1 MITVKSTQEGLE
13 FWIESSM
20 AYPDIKEE
28 LFRKLGENKAFYRG
42 MKLPAIFF
50 GKHFTDLQKKEI
62 SGYFYREFQIQNTV
76 FAEEEEKGEP
86 ERPMPPQPQDSPKDG
101 VERMEIIGQEGE
113 SLFVRST
120 VRGGQRMESK
130 GDIVVLG
137 DVNPGA
143 ELIAGGN
150 IAVFGKLRGLAHAG
164 ASGRRDVCIA
174 ANYLL
179 PQQVRICGKI
189 AIIPKDREI
198 EGPEV
203 VYLQDGKVVVDQV
216 G

>member
-76 FAEEEEKGEP
+76 FAEDEEKGEP
-86 ERPMPPQPQDSPKDG
+86 ERPMPAQPQEAPKDG

-137 DVNPGA
+137 T
-143 ELIAGGN
+143 
-150 IAVFGKLRGLAHAG
+150 
-164 ASGRRDVCIA
+164 
-174 ANYLL
+174 
-179 PQQVRICGKI
+179 
-189 AIIPKDREI
+189 
-198 EGPEV
+198 
-203 VYLQDGKVVVDQV
+203 
-216 G
+216 